1 MTILGQYF
9 PRLPT
14 QWNVTLK
21 ASAVSTIPQPIAT
34 LMSISKDG
42 RSAVIAIEGLMNYHT
57 GTLMARINVF
67 TRTLTTATP

>member
-1 MTILGQYF
+1 
-9 PRLPT
+9 
-14 QWNVTLK
+14 
-21 ASAVSTIPQPIAT
+21 VSTIPQPIAT